1 MIKMIFGG
9 GLGNQMFQYAFL
21 FSEMHKRNN
30 ENIEAVMH
38 RNANEDR
45 RNFTLD
51 NFSYSLTFDVVDEE
65 TVKKE
70 QTRYTIKRKIICN
83 LLKIMGF
90 DNTKTVSIMSKLGIV
105 FTPNVYEY
113 YPDIQI
119 KKNSIIEGAFQ
130 NWRYFENVRELLKS
144 EFVLKQE
151 PSLECKKY
159 IDMMEESNS
168 VCVHIRRGD
177 YLNSHYAATLAVCD
191 DLYYKKAIE
200 IIEKEIKNPEFF
212 VFTNTHEDHLWI
224 QENYRFKG
232 NVHYVDLNNPDYIEM
247 YLMSKCKHFII
258 SNSTFSW
265 WAQYLSKSDNK
276 LVVAPS
282 IWYRGNDA
290 AKEIYMPGWRLVEVE

>member
-65 TVKKE
+65 MVKKE

-90 DNTKTVSIMSKLGIV
+90 DNIKTVSIMSKLGIV

-119 KKNSIIEGAFQ
+119 KKNSVIEGAFQ

-159 IDMMEESNS
+159 IDMMVESNS
-168 VCVHIRRGD
+168 VCVHIR
-177 YLNSHYAATLAVCD
+177 
-191 DLYYKKAIE
+191 
-200 IIEKEIKNPEFF
+200 
-212 VFTNTHEDHLWI
+212 
-224 QENYRFKG
+224 
-232 NVHYVDLNNPDYIEM
+232 
-247 YLMSKCKHFII
+247 
-258 SNSTFSW
+258 
-265 WAQYLSKSDNK
+265 
-276 LVVAPS
+276 
-282 IWYRGNDA
+282 
-290 AKEIYMPGWRLVEVE
+290 